1 MNKIPMTEKQK
12 NQIEEI
18 YWKWFS
24 KRHLKTFMEIIEQ
37 DTTLKKIIDENLNI
51 TKDSIKAFLLADTKK
66 LADIKKNID
75 DYADDINDESK
86 KFILKRLS
94 LIHI

>member
-37 DTTLKKIIDENLNI
+37 DTTLKKIID
-51 TKDSIKAFLLADTKK
+51 
-66 LADIKKNID
+66 
-75 DYADDINDESK
+75 
-86 KFILKRLS
+86 
-94 LIHI
+94 

>member
-51 TKDSIKAFLLADTKK
+51 TKDSIKAFCWQIQKVSRY
-66 LADIKKNID
+66 KKNID

-86 KFILKRLS
+86 NLY
-94 LIHI
+94 

>member
-24 KRHLKTFMEIIEQ
+24 KKTFKNFYGNNRTRY
-37 DTTLKKIIDENLNI
+37 DLKKDN
-51 TKDSIKAFLLADTKK
+51 
-66 LADIKKNID
+66 
-75 DYADDINDESK
+75 
-86 KFILKRLS
+86 R
-94 LIHI
+94 

>member
-37 DTTLKKIIDENLNI
+37 DTTSLYIFIKIAQESLDL
-51 TKDSIKAFLLADTKK
+51 SAFRILFK
-66 LADIKKNID
+66 LI
-75 DYADDINDESK
+75 S
-86 KFILKRLS
+86 
-94 LIHI
+94 